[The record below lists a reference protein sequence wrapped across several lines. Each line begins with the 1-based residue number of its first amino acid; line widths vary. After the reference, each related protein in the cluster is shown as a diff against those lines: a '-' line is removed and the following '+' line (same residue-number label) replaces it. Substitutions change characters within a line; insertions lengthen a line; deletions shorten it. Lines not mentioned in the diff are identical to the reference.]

1 MTDEKAEIKTEH
13 NYIAAMLLITCKN
26 FVGMA
31 VNIYA
36 QIKKSAAS
44 AANCRSN
51 NLPRVPHIIY

>member
-1 MTDEKAEIKTEH
+1 MLSEKKANIRTKP
-13 NYIAAMLLITCKN
+13 NYIVATLIKICKI

-36 QIKKSAAS
+36 EIKKS

-51 NLPRVPHIIY
+51 NLPRVPHITY